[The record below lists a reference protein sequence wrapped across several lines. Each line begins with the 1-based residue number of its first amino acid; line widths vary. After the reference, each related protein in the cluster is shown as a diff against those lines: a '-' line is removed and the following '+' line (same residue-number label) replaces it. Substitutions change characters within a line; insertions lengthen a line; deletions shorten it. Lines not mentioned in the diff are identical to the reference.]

1 VLNPG
6 WHRSGN
12 STKLKYRA
20 DSYLISYDTAMRL
33 FRNPQLWL
41 ALARE
46 IWERNRGQNI
56 KQIAASLSFTTTL
69 SLVPMLTVA
78 SILISYLPSVI
89 RIKNAFQNWLLDTY
103 MPGGINEQAF
113 IYLDQ
118 FSAQA
123 KGLTLLGLLGLLLTT
138 VMTMAVIEGA
148 FNQIFKVH
156 KRRPILKKVAIYS
169 AAMLLGPILLGF
181 GTYLSGLLFSAAEGW
196 TEALT
201 FGLSFIAAVVPVLLA
216 IGVYTVVYKILPYS
230 QILWKD
236 ALSGALFAATTFEI
250 MKFGFGLFLTNTA
263 FYKTV
268 YGAFAIFPLALLWIY
283 LTWWIT
289 LAGAVLVANLPSIR
303 SGFIRVIRY

>member
-1 VLNPG
+1 
-6 WHRSGN
+6 
-12 STKLKYRA
+12 
-20 DSYLISYDTAMRL
+20 MRL

-138 VMTMAVIEGA
+138 VMTIAVIEGA

>member
-1 VLNPG
+1 
-6 WHRSGN
+6 
-12 STKLKYRA
+12 
-20 DSYLISYDTAMRL
+20 MRL

-69 SLVPMLTVA
+69 SLVPILTVA

>member
-1 VLNPG
+1 
-6 WHRSGN
+6 
-12 STKLKYRA
+12 
-20 DSYLISYDTAMRL
+20 MRL

-216 IGVYTVVYKILPYS
+216 IGVYTLVYIILPYS

>member
-1 VLNPG
+1 
-6 WHRSGN
+6 
-12 STKLKYRA
+12 
-20 DSYLISYDTAMRL
+20 MRL

-46 IWERNRGQNI
+46 TWERNRGQNI

-148 FNQIFKVH
+148 FNQIFKVY
-156 KRRPILKKVAIYS
+156 KRRPILKKIVIYS

-201 FGLSFIAAVVPVLLA
+201 FGLSVVVTVVPVFLA
-216 IGVYTVVYKILPYS
+216 IAVYTVVYKILPYS

-236 ALSGALFAATTFEI
+236 ALIGALFAATTFEI

>member
-1 VLNPG
+1 
-6 WHRSGN
+6 
-12 STKLKYRA
+12 
-20 DSYLISYDTAMRL
+20 MRL

-46 IWERNRGQNI
+46 TWERNRGQNI

-148 FNQIFKVH
+148 FNQIFKVYE
-156 KRRPILKKVAIYS
+156 RRPILKKIVIYS

-201 FGLSFIAAVVPVLLA
+201 FGLSVVVTVVPVFLA
-216 IGVYTVVYKILPYS
+216 IAVYTVVYKILPYS

-236 ALSGALFAATTFEI
+236 ALIGALFAATTFEI